1 VRDLRLDYHEALD
14 TRGPV
19 RYCATQGCGQPTR
32 GAKPHCSDHVL
43 AHPYAARVS
52 GAWDARIAA
61 AHGGELSPELIA
73 DARRAVEERGT
84 VTSKRLARVL
94 DLDAATTDRVV
105 RALARE
111 GFSRGRTRRGTD
123 TLTVPG
129 GGVAEARRRG
139 KRRGGRRP
147 GTWRHVTLGE
157 VLRWIDGP
165 GSAIRLA
172 KLMGVTTSTVSG
184 WRSGR
189 WVPSERAQLALAA
202 VVRAGQASGAA

>member
-1 VRDLRLDYHEALD
+1 MIDLRLLACDQHD
-14 TRGPV
+14 VRGPV
-19 RYCATQGCGQPTR
+19 TYCATQGCGKPTR

-52 GAWDARIAA
+52 SAWDARLAA
-61 AHGGELSPELIA
+61 AQGGELSPELIS

-94 DLDAATTDRVV
+94 DLDATTTDRVV

-111 GFSRGRTRRGTD
+111 GFSRGCTRRGSD

-129 GGVAEARRRG
+129 GAVAGRRG

-165 GSAIRLA
+165 GSAIQLA
-172 KLMGVTTSTVSG
+172 KLLGVTTSTVSG

-202 VVRAGQASGAA
+202 VVRGGQASGAA